1 MSLPVRA
8 ERSIALQ
15 CKYLQSKAKQAFT
28 ECALSLSFDLGT
40 NPNPL
45 RTVAS
50 SGSQNLSRRKPSS
63 SSSSSS
69 QQTPGSTRIVYRE
82 SRIPSESDF
91 PIWQQNWFIALLFL
105 MALGFFAL
113 ALFLFITFDSD
124 IAPSSTASAASSEG
138 VEVSLSISLSFLLPF
153 PFLGLGILVFF
164 SHCLISLIVQVQV
177 TYGTVLKLMHEK
189 TKFRLHSHDVPY
201 GSGSGQQSVTGF
213 PNVDD
218 SNSYW
223 VISSFIFFFSYLN
236 E

>member
-50 SGSQNLSRRKPSS
+50 SGSQNLSRRKPSSSS

-213 PNVDD
+213 PSVDD

-223 VISSFIFFFSYLN
+223 VFSLFILFFLI
-236 E
+236 

>member
-50 SGSQNLSRRKPSS
+50 SGSQNLSRRKPSSSS

-153 PFLGLGILVFF
+153 PFLGLGISVFF

-223 VISSFIFFFSYLN
+223 VISSFIFFFLI
-236 E
+236 

>member
-69 QQTPGSTRIVYRE
+69 SSQQTPGSTRIVYRE

-91 PIWQQNWFIALLFL
+91 PIWQQNWFIALLFV

-113 ALFLFITFDSD
+113 AIFLFLTLDSD
-124 IAPSSTASAASSEG
+124 IAPSSTASASASAASSEG
-138 VEVSLSISLSFLLPF
+138 VEVSLSVSLSL
-153 PFLGLGILVFF
+153 FF
-164 SHCLISLIVQVQV
+164 SVGISDFFIYFLIQ
-177 TYGTVLKLMHEK
+177 
-189 TKFRLHSHDVPY
+189 
-201 GSGSGQQSVTGF
+201 
-213 PNVDD
+213 
-218 SNSYW
+218 
-223 VISSFIFFFSYLN
+223 FFDN
-236 E
+236 

>member
-50 SGSQNLSRRKPSS
+50 SASQNLSRRKSS
-63 SSSSSS
+63 SSSSFS
-69 QQTPGSTRIVYRE
+69 QQTSGSTRIVYRE
-82 SRIPSESDF
+82 PRIPSESNF

-138 VEVSLSISLSFLLPF
+138 VEVSLSVSLSL
-153 PFLGLGILVFF
+153 FF
-164 SHCLISLIVQVQV
+164 SVGISDFFIYFLIQ
-177 TYGTVLKLMHEK
+177 
-189 TKFRLHSHDVPY
+189 
-201 GSGSGQQSVTGF
+201 
-213 PNVDD
+213 
-218 SNSYW
+218 
-223 VISSFIFFFSYLN
+223 FFDN
-236 E
+236 